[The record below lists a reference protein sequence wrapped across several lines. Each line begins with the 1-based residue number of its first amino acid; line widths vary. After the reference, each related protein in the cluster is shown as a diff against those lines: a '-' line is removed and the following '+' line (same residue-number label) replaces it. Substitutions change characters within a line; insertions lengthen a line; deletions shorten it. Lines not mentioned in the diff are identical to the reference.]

1 MAPHTPMFLVALV
14 VDGALAGVIYALIG
28 LGFVVV
34 YKASRVINFALGEW
48 LMLGALL
55 VAVGV
60 YRLAFGLPGAL
71 LAACVGMIAFAA
83 LFNHLVLRRLV
94 GRPVVSVIMVTLG
107 LGALMRGGTAIA
119 FRGIP
124 GGVALP
130 VPQRV
135 VEVAGLYLST
145 DKLVAGAIAAIA
157 VAAITAVFR
166 WSRAGLALR
175 AIADDDRA
183 AMAAGIDVQHH
194 LAIAWGT
201 LGVLS
206 VLAGT
211 LWTSVASGGVGLV
224 IVGLKV
230 FPVVVIGGLDSIPA
244 TIVAAL
250 LVGILESVMAGYV
263 DPLVGGGF
271 SGVAAFILVILV
283 LFTRPHGLLGGA
295 AIRRV

>member
-1 MAPHTPMFLVALV
+1 MRFLVALV
-14 VDGALAGVIYALIG
+14 VDGALAGAIYALIG

-55 VAVGV
+55 AAAGV
-60 YRLAFGLPGAL
+60 HRFALGLPVAL
-71 LAACVGMIAFAA
+71 LAACAGMIVFAA
-83 LFNHLVLRRLV
+83 VFNRLVLRRLI
-94 GRPVVSVIMVTLG
+94 GRPVVSLIMVTLG
-107 LGALMRGGTAIA
+107 LGALMRGGTAIV

-130 VPQRV
+130 VPQHV
-135 VEVAGLYLST
+135 VDVGGLFLSV
-145 DKLVAGAIAAIA
+145 DKLVAGGVAALA
-157 VAAITAVFR
+157 VAAIAAVFR
-166 WSRAGLALR
+166 WSRTGIALR
-175 AIADDDRA
+175 AVADDDRA
-183 AMAAGIDVQHH
+183 AMAAGIDVQRQ
-194 LAIAWGT
+194 LALAWCT

-206 VLAGT
+206 VVAGT

-250 LVGILESVMAGYV
+250 MVGILESLVAGYL
-263 DPLVGGGF
+263 DPLLGAGF
-271 SGVAAFILVILV
+271 SSITAFILVITI
-283 LFTRPHGLLGGA
+283 LFTRPHGLFGHPDV
-295 AIRRV
+295 RRV